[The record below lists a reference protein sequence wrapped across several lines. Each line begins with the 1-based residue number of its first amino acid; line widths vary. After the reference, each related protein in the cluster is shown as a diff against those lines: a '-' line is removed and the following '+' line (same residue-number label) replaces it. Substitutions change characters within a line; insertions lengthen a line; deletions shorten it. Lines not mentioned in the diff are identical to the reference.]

1 MPESIM
7 GRQIVCPQCRQDSA
21 VRVQAQSPR
30 EFVASLLWRVPF
42 QCQQCDHRFLA
53 RRVSLPS
60 DSQLTD
66 RREYMRIP
74 VKLSLSF
81 SGGRVRGEGTV
92 LDMSL
97 GGCIIQSETHVRVDD
112 IFYLE
117 IILAKDE
124 PPVEAAAIVR
134 SVSTRGIAFK
144 FLRRAQEDKR
154 LTAFIQTSSGSA
166 ALSPSKIP
174 QSVLSE

>member
-1 MPESIM
+1 MR
-7 GRQIVCPQCRQDSA
+7 RQVVCPQCRQDGA
-21 VRVQAQSPR
+21 FRVRAHSPR
-30 EFVASLLWRVPF
+30 EFVASLLWMVPF
-42 QCQQCDHRFLA
+42 QCQRCDHRFLA
-53 RRVSLPS
+53 RRMSLTSVSQP
-60 DSQLTD
+60 TE
-66 RREYMRIP
+66 RREHMRIP
-74 VKLSLSF
+74 VRLSLSF

-92 LDMSL
+92 LNMSL
-97 GGCIIQSETHVRVDD
+97 GGCVIQSETHVRVDD

-154 LTAFIQTSSGSA
+154 LTAFIQTRSGPASLGSLKVA
-166 ALSPSKIP
+166 
-174 QSVLSE
+174 QSLLAD

>member
-1 MPESIM
+1 M
-7 GRQIVCPQCRQDSA
+7 GRQIVCPQCRQDGA
-21 VRVQAQSPR
+21 VRVEAHSPR
-30 EFVASLLWRVPF
+30 ELIASLLWMVPF
-42 QCQQCDHRFLA
+42 QCQRCDHRFLA
-53 RRVSLPS
+53 RRKSFRS
-60 DSQLTD
+60 ASQVTE
-66 RREYMRIP
+66 RREHMRIP
-74 VKLSLSF
+74 VRLSLSF

-97 GGCIIQSETHVRVDD
+97 GGCIIQSKAHVRIDD

-117 IILAKDE
+117 IILDKDE

-154 LTAFIQTSSGSA
+154 LTAFIQARSRSA
-166 ALSPSKIP
+166 LLGPLKVA
-174 QSVLSE
+174 QSLLAD

>member
-1 MPESIM
+1 
-7 GRQIVCPQCRQDSA
+7 
-21 VRVQAQSPR
+21 
-30 EFVASLLWRVPF
+30 
-42 QCQQCDHRFLA
+42 
-53 RRVSLPS
+53 
-60 DSQLTD
+60 
-66 RREYMRIP
+66 MRIP

-154 LTAFIQTSSGSA
+154 LTAFIQTRSGST
-166 ALSPSKIP
+166 ALSPSEIP

>member
-7 GRQIVCPQCRQDSA
+7 GRQIVCPQCQQDGA
-21 VRVQAQSPR
+21 IHVEAHSPR
-30 EFVASLLWRVPF
+30 EILASLLRLVPF
-42 QCQQCDHRFLA
+42 QCQRCDHRFLT
-53 RRVSLPS
+53 RRKSLRS
-60 DSQLTD
+60 ASQVTE
-66 RREYMRIP
+66 RREHMRIP
-74 VKLSLSF
+74 VRLSLSF

-97 GGCIIQSETHVRVDD
+97 GGCIIQSKAHVRIDD

-154 LTAFIQTSSGSA
+154 LAAFIQTRSRSA
-166 ALSPSKIP
+166 SLGPLKVA
-174 QSVLSE
+174 

>member
-1 MPESIM
+1 M
-7 GRQIVCPQCRQDSA
+7 GRQVLCPQCRQDGA

-30 EFVASLLWRVPF
+30 EFVAALLWMVPF
-42 QCQQCDHRFLA
+42 HCQQCDRRFLA
-53 RRVSLPS
+53 RRMSPTSVSP
-60 DSQLTD
+60 LTE
-66 RREYMRIP
+66 RREHMRIP
-74 VKLSLSF
+74 VRLSLSF

-92 LDMSL
+92 LDMSI
-97 GGCIIQSETHVRVDD
+97 GGCIIQSKAHVRIDD

-154 LTAFIQTSSGSA
+154 LTAFIQARSRSSLLGPLKVA
-166 ALSPSKIP
+166 
-174 QSVLSE
+174 